1 MEPDVRPPLT
11 SPATVADSAAAL
23 LCRYVEE
30 NAGPLLG
37 ILRGYVR
44 RAGIA
49 RLSAEHAEQSGTEE
63 AATALLNEV
72 LVEALEHTD
81 RFDSTRQPMAWLL
94 GIAANLIKRRQ
105 SEQASR
111 YKRESNQSAEDV
123 LERLS
128 SLAGQS
134 AAGQME
140 ASLEVE
146 RLLARVSAEERRA
159 LNLYWIEGLD
169 SNELAGALGV
179 TPAAA
184 RQRLTRAMKS
194 LRRAANAAGERREP

>member
-1 MEPDVRPPLT
+1 M
-11 SPATVADSAAAL
+11 AAAHFTCDRRRQRGAL

-49 RLSAEHAEQSGTEE
+49 QSGTEG
-63 AATALLNEV
+63 AAVELLNEV
-72 LVEALEHTD
+72 LVEALEHTE
-81 RFDSTRQPMAWLL
+81 RFDPARQPMAWLL
-94 GIAANLIKRRQ
+94 GIAANLIRRRQ
-105 SEQASR
+105 AEQASR
-111 YKRESNQSAEDV
+111 YKRESSESAEDV

-128 SLAGQS
+128 WLTDQS

-140 ASLEVE
+140 VGLEVQ
-146 RLLARVSAEERRA
+146 RLLAQVSADEQRVLR
-159 LNLYWIEGLD
+159 LQWIEGLD
-169 SNELAGALGV
+169 SNELAGALAV

-184 RQRLTRAMKS
+184 RQRLS
-194 LRRAANAAGERREP
+194 RRPAPRREKQEP